1 MKYYKKIF
9 IITLI
14 LIIGITYATMEIVS
28 KTQRSAL
35 KNYNTKRVSIDKLSF
50 ELPLLH
56 SPKDE
61 KVYIDKGWIV
71 KRYYWRGIG
80 VFRFSKA
87 SGKNLNFKYI
97 AAKYFRI
104 EEFPNSGRKLIFGK
118 RLMFIKEIPLFNNG
132 VYAIRKK
139 GKRIIYTYFFIVGN
153 NLYWLDFNTSST
165 VDIYKKVFDKI
176 LLSIESS
183 DKNLKRALTKEEFK
197 KELSSLCIQSFYL
210 LCQSSKG
217 MVVFVGVFT
226 ILIFLLINFILS
238 LGGKLPPNEYFSG
251 EYVIYSEEGINYQ
264 IKYGY
269 SNKTLIGAF
278 VITDKNLYIFAFKK
292 PVLKLPKDAKDFFIS
307 TGKAFL
313 IGDFIEIKTQN
324 PYYFIRNKNSSTT
337 KEISIKIYLSD
348 IATVSNYLGI
358 KSI

>member
-14 LIIGITYATMEIVS
+14 LIVGITYATIKTVS
-28 KTQRSAL
+28 NTQEPAL
-35 KNYNTKRVSIDKLSF
+35 KKYLTKRIFIDKLSF

-56 SPKDE
+56 GPKDE
-61 KVYIDKGWIV
+61 KVYLDKGWIV

-80 VFRFSKA
+80 IFRFSKA
-87 SGKNLNFKYI
+87 TGKNPNFKYLT
-97 AAKYFRI
+97 AKYFRI
-104 EEFPNSGRKLIFGK
+104 KEFPKSGKKLTLGK

-165 VDIYKKVFDKI
+165 LSTYKKIFDKI

-183 DKNLKRALTKEEFK
+183 DKNIKRALTKKAFE
-197 KELSSLCIQSFYL
+197 KELSSLCFQSFYL
-210 LCQSSKG
+210 LCQSPKG
-217 MVVFVGVFT
+217 IVVFVSVFT
-226 ILIFLLINFILS
+226 LLIFLLINFILS
-238 LGGKLPPNEYFSG
+238 LGGKLPSNEYFSG

-269 SNKTLIGAF
+269 NNKTLIGAF
-278 VITDKNLYIFAFKK
+278 VITDKNIYIFAFKK
-292 PVLKLPKDAKDFFIS
+292 PVLKLPRDAKDFSIS
-307 TGKAFL
+307 TGKALL
-313 IGDFIEIKTQN
+313 IGNFIEIKTAN
-324 PYYFIRNKNSSTT
+324 PSYLIRNKNSSTN

-358 KSI
+358 KLI